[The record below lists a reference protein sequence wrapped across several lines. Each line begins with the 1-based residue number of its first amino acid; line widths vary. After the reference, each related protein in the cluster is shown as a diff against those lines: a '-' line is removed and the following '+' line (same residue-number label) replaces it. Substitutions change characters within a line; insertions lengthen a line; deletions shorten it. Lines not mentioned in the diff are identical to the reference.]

1 MKKGLAFTI
10 FGIAMT
16 MALITSN
23 ALAGDEE
30 IWGTYKL
37 ISATNKYLD
46 TGNTVNSYGEHPK
59 GYITYGKEGR
69 MLVLITYDGR
79 TKPQDV
85 LKTSI
90 EERDALYR
98 SMTAYGGTYTYSG
111 NRIEH
116 HVDIS
121 WDETRSGTTVIRS
134 VTRDGDRLTYVTE
147 PSPSRNQET
156 LGKMIVQT
164 LIWEKVR

>member
-1 MKKGLAFTI
+1 MKKGLAFAI
-10 FGIAMT
+10 FGIAIT
-16 MALITSN
+16 MVLVTSD
-23 ALAGDEE
+23 AFAGDEE

-37 ISATNKYLD
+37 ISATKKFLD
-46 TGNTVNSYGEHPK
+46 TGDIVSTFGEHPK

-79 TKPQDV
+79 KKPQDA

-90 EERDALYR
+90 EERDALFR
-98 SMTAYGGTYTYSG
+98 SMLAYGGTYTYSG

-121 WDETRSGTTVIRS
+121 WNESRNGTTLIRN
-134 VTRDGDRLTYVTE
+134 VTRDGDRLTYITE
-147 PSPSRNQET
+147 PFPDSNQET
-156 LGKMIVQT
+156 LGKMVVST
-164 LIWEKVR
+164 LIWEKMP